1 MATKATSGGQ
11 LVLHRPMRRGIDQ
24 ERAARYKGGARCE
37 YRVRKTSIHGAEEIE
52 VASRKQHQS
61 HIWRAASAAQAD
73 EKRHLPVVAVEQPRL
88 RSVQKRLWGF
98 RSPHS

>member
-52 VASRKQHQS
+52 VASRKQHQ
-61 HIWRAASAAQAD
+61 
-73 EKRHLPVVAVEQPRL
+73 KRHLRAVAVEQPRL
-88 RSVQKRLWGF
+88 RSVQKRPWGS
-98 RSPHS
+98 RSPHP